1 MALGSNLLHVNSP
14 ENLKKFND
22 NYKKKEYVS
31 LVYSESCGAC
41 MELEPRW
48 LKVESIL
55 NNSKS
60 KVPIVKVESNY
71 LNDTELKNLIKHV
84 PTILRMKNNRLVN
97 YYHGDRSVEDILK
110 YIKDVENS
118 MESTTKSVK
127 PTKKSRKHTR
137 KSRKSTRKSTRK
149 TRKSTR
155 KSRKSTKKSTR
166 KSRKV
171 KRKTTKK

>member
-71 LNDTELKNLIKHV
+71 LNDTELKNLIQRV

-118 MESTTKSVK
+118 MESTTKSG
-127 PTKKSRKHTR
+127 
-137 KSRKSTRKSTRK
+137 
-149 TRKSTR
+149 
-155 KSRKSTKKSTR
+155 KSTKKSTR
-166 KSRKV
+166 KHTRKSARKSRKTRKSARKP
-171 KRKTTKK
+171 KRKPTRKPMRKTKK